1 MSALSTRILGSF
13 AILLGLALLA
23 PQPAVA
29 EELAEPQV
37 VIQGISDKM
46 QAILKRNA
54 AKVDGESDYVFSLA
68 NDVIVPHIDFGR
80 VSALVL
86 GKYWR
91 RANSEQKKQFAGEF
105 KRLLV
110 RTYATAFREFKE
122 WEIEH
127 LPVKEGKRK
136 GTVYVRTK
144 VKRPGASP
152 VLVQYEMYKH
162 KKWGWKAYDVKIEGI
177 SLVTNYRTRFK
188 AQIRRDGLDGL
199 IHSLK
204 AKNDSRVK
212 TALMDQIKGKTG

>member
-13 AILLGLALLA
+13 AVLLGLALVA

-29 EELAEPQV
+29 EELAEPQA

-46 QAILKRNA
+46 QAILKQNA
-54 AKVDGESDYVFSLA
+54 SKVDGDSDYVFTLA

-86 GKYWR
+86 GQYWR
-91 RANSEQKKQFAGEF
+91 KANPEQKKQFADEF

-136 GTVYVRTK
+136 GTVYIRTK
-144 VKRPGASP
+144 VMRPGASP

-204 AKNDSRVK
+204 EKNDSRVR
-212 TALMDQIKGKTG
+212 TALQDEIRAKAG